1 MVSMYKHKTNTA
13 AEPQIIKLDA
23 GQDRFGEY
31 RGLGISA
38 ISFKV
43 VSSDS
48 DGILILENTFTGKG
62 GPPRHLHY
70 EQDEWFYVLES
81 EFTIEIGRERL
92 NLGPGDSVLA
102 PRMIPH
108 VWAHIG
114 TGKGRILITFMPAG
128 KMEAFFRIVNR
139 ADAMPPQ
146 DPTLWKQ
153 HGMELAGPPLIISS
167 I

>member
-1 MVSMYKHKTNTA
+1 MVSMDEHKINAA

-43 VSSDS
+43 VPSDS

-70 EQDEWFYVLES
+70 EQDEWFYALEG
-81 EFTIEIGRERL
+81 EFVIEIGREKFTL
-92 NLGPGDSVLA
+92 NPGDSIMA
-102 PRMIPH
+102 PRMVPH

-114 TGKGRILITFMPAG
+114 SGQGRILITFMPAG

-146 DPTLWKQ
+146 DPALWKE
-153 HGMELAGPPLIISS
+153 HGMELAGPPFVI
-167 I
+167 

>member
-1 MVSMYKHKTNTA
+1 MVYMDNHNINAA
-13 AEPQIIKLDA
+13 AEPLITKIDA

-43 VSSDS
+43 VPSNS

-70 EQDEWFYVLES
+70 EQDEWFYALEG
-81 EFTIEIGRERL
+81 EFIIEIDREKFTL
-92 NLGPGDSVLA
+92 KPGDSVLA

-114 TGKGRILITFMPAG
+114 TGQGRILITFMPAG

-146 DPTLWKQ
+146 DPALWKE
-153 HGMELAGPPLIISS
+153 HGMELAGPPLILN
-167 I
+167 

>member
-1 MVSMYKHKTNTA
+1 MDNLNKNAA
-13 AEPQIIKLDA
+13 AEPQIIKLDT

-43 VSSDS
+43 VPADS
-48 DGILILENTFTGKG
+48 DGILILENTFTGRG

-70 EQDEWFYVLES
+70 EQDEWFYALEG
-81 EFTIEIGRERL
+81 EFLIEIGNERFKL
-92 NLGPGDSVLA
+92 MPGDSILA
-102 PRMIPH
+102 PRKIPH

-139 ADAMPPQ
+139 TDAMPSQ
-146 DPTLWKQ
+146 DPALWSE
-153 HGMELAGPPLIISS
+153 HGMELAGPPLTIVSV
-167 I
+167 